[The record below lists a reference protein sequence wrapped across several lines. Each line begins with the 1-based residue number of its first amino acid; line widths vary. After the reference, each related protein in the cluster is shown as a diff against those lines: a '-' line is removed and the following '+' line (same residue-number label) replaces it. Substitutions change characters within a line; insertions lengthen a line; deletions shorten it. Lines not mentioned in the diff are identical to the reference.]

1 MFSPMGPRSAN
12 AYRKV
17 GVETSVDQASAHDLV
32 DMLFDGLLVAVGS
45 ARAALI
51 GGDVKSKCAHI
62 VTAVRIL
69 EEGLKGA
76 LNIEQGGEL
85 AANLQELYAYCVLRL
100 TQANARNDVAA
111 LEEVQRL
118 VEPVAS
124 GWKQMGQATDAN
136 PAARLKA
143 A

>member
-1 MFSPMGPRSAN
+1 MFSPMGTRSAS
-12 AYRKV
+12 AYRKI
-17 GVETSVDQASAHDLV
+17 GVETRVSQASAHDLV

-45 ARAALI
+45 ARAALV
-51 GGDVKSKCAHI
+51 GGDIKSKCAHI

-76 LNIEQGGEL
+76 LNLEQGGPL
-85 AANLQELYAYCVLRL
+85 AENLQQLYSYCVLRL

-111 LEEVQRL
+111 LEEVLRL
-118 VEPVAS
+118 IEPVAS
-124 GWKQMGQATDAN
+124 GWKQMGQAADTH
-136 PAARLKA
+136 PAARLQA

>member
-1 MFSPMGPRSAN
+1 MFSPMGHRSAN
-12 AYRKV
+12 AYRKI
-17 GVETSVDQASAHDLV
+17 GVETSVGQASAHDLV

-45 ARAALI
+45 ARASLVS
-51 GGDVKSKCAHI
+51 GDVKGKCAHI

-76 LNIEQGGEL
+76 LNMDQGGQL
-85 AANLQELYAYCVLRL
+85 AENLRELYGYCVLRL

-111 LEEVQRL
+111 LEEVLRL
-118 VEPVAS
+118 IEPVAS
-124 GWKQMGQATDAN
+124 GWKQMGQAADAH
-136 PAARLKA
+136 PAARLQA

>member
-1 MFSPMGPRSAN
+1 MFAPMGPRSAN
-12 AYRKV
+12 AYKKI
-17 GVETSVDQASAHDLV
+17 GVETSVSQASAHDLV

-45 ARAALI
+45 ARTAML
-51 GGDVKSKCAHI
+51 GGDIKTKCANI

-76 LNIEQGGEL
+76 LNLEQGGQL
-85 AANLQELYAYCVLRL
+85 AANLQDLYAYCVVRL

-118 VEPVAS
+118 IEPVAA
-124 GWKQMGQATDAN
+124 GWKQMGQTAGAQ
-136 PAARLKA
+136 LKA

>member
-1 MFSPMGPRSAN
+1 MFSPMGTRSAN
-12 AYRKV
+12 AYKKV
-17 GVETSVDQASAHDLV
+17 GVETSVNQASAHDLV

-45 ARAALI
+45 ARAALL
-51 GGDVKSKCAHI
+51 GGDIKSKCAHI

-76 LNIEQGGEL
+76 LNVEQGGEL
-85 AANLQELYAYCVLRL
+85 ASNLMELYGYCVLRL

-118 VEPVAS
+118 IEPVAS
-124 GWKQMGQATDAN
+124 GWKQMGQATDTQ
-136 PAARLKA
+136 PPARLQA